1 MGGVFAKRNM
11 CKRVNVMLTFRR
23 VLSRVFTS
31 KISEQIKNIA
41 GYVATSGV
49 YISLFIF
56 MLIISSR
63 LK

>member
-1 MGGVFAKRNM
+1 MGGVFAKRNLL
-11 CKRVNVMLTFRR
+11 KRVNVMLTFRR

-49 YISLFIF
+49 YIGLFIF